1 MPLSLSNNSD
11 TQQTHLLNK
20 HMKEQTHNN
29 LRLLRH
35 LHEDLPQK
43 YVAFKI
49 KVSQSDYCKMEQG
62 ELTPSKKIL
71 NNVCEFYCLE
81 NHEII
86 FLSKEELKKRL
97 FHNPIS
103 LEYKTKDNGMIEV
116 ENLKRKLK
124 VMLNSM
130 KVF

>member
-1 MPLSLSNNSD
+1 MKQK
-11 TQQTHLLNK
+11 TQ
-20 HMKEQTHNN
+20 NN
-29 LRLLRH
+29 LRLLRL
-35 LHEDLPQK
+35 LHGDLPQK
-43 YVAFKI
+43 YIAFKI
-49 KVSQSDYCKMEQG
+49 QVSQAAYCKMERG
-62 ELTPSKKIL
+62 ELTPSKKVL

-86 FLSKEELKKRL
+86 FLQKEELKKRL
-97 FHNPIS
+97 FHNPVLI
-103 LEYKTKDNGMIEV
+103 EYKTKDNVMIEV